1 MYIGMLIVATNN
13 LNNIVITRMENDI
26 RDLLNYKIF
35 QKITKQK
42 NCIHQ

>member
-26 RDLLNYKIF
+26 WDLLNYKIF

-42 NCIHQ
+42 N